1 MQVENAHGTADIH
14 CCDWARHDDTL
25 VLTGSA
31 DSSVRLFDRRRAS
44 SNSAASNA
52 LVQTFIGHSAAVNV
66 VEWCP
71 DRAGVFASASEDGM
85 VNVWDADRPR
95 PAAAGGTKGV
105 PPALMFQHAGHAG
118 CNVVDFNWSPAVPW
132 TCVSVCEKPEGGG
145 VIQLWR
151 MSDLLYRPEAEVL
164 AELEK
169 HRESITAAT
178 RPNAGAKGG
187 EDAPMEA

>member
-1 MQVENAHGTADIH
+1 MNAHGTADIH
-14 CCDWARHDDTL
+14 CCDWSRHDDTL

-31 DSSVRLFDRRRAS
+31 DATVRLYDRRRAS
-44 SNSAASNA
+44 SNPAASSA
-52 LVQTFIGHSAAVNV
+52 LVHTFSGHSAAVNV

-71 DRAGVFASASEDGM
+71 DRGGVFASASEDGM
-85 VNVWDADRPR
+85 VNVWDTARLDQAST
-95 PAAAGGTKGV
+95 AASKGTR
-105 PPALMFQHAGHAG
+105 MFQHAGHAG
-118 CNVVDFNWSPAVPW
+118 CNVVDFHWSPAVPW
-132 TCVSVCEKPEGGG
+132 TCVSVCEKQEGGG

-178 RPNAGAKGG
+178 ANAAGG
-187 EDAPMEA
+187 GDDEPMGDA

>member
-1 MQVENAHGTADIH
+1 MQVEHAHGTEDIH

-31 DSSVRLFDRRRAS
+31 DATVRLYDRRRAA
-44 SNSAASNA
+44 SNSAAASA
-52 LVQTFIGHSAAVNV
+52 LVHTFSGHSAAVNV

-71 DRAGVFASASEDGM
+71 DRGGVFASASEDGT
-85 VNVWDADRPR
+85 VNVWDAKRLG
-95 PAAAGGTKGV
+95 PAAAVASKGA
-105 PPALMFQHAGHAG
+105 PPELVFQHAGHAG
-118 CNVVDFNWSPAVPW
+118 CNVIDFHWSPAVPW
-132 TCVSVCEKPEGGG
+132 TCVSVCEKPDGGG

-169 HRESITAAT
+169 HREDILK
-178 RPNAGAKGG
+178 RGG
-187 EDAPMEA
+187 DGEGEPMDA